1 MNNKALSIL
10 EFDKIREM
18 LAAICPTEGAKKR
31 ALTLEPSSDRVKI
44 ERTLKET
51 TEAKMLA
58 GIKGLPS
65 FGSVTDVR
73 EITERAEKSAVLSP
87 KELLSVANVLRV
99 SRGLLDYI
107 RGERTFEVSIE
118 EIFERLIPDR
128 TLEERIT
135 RAVISEDMIADEAS
149 PQLADI
155 RRKIRSVNVKI
166 NEILQRYTSGSSSS
180 KYLQENIVTT
190 RSGRFVIPVKAE
202 YKNEVKGLVH
212 DVSASGATLFIEPAA
227 VVDANNEL
235 KTLEALEKHEI
246 DRILAELSAL
256 VSDSANSIRLDYLN
270 ITELAFIF
278 AKADLSY
285 KLDATEPKISKG
297 RTLSFIKARHPLLN
311 VEKTVPITVSLGEDY
326 RMLVITGPNTG
337 GKTVTLKTIG
347 LFSAMAQAG
356 LHIPAEDGSSICVF
370 REIFSDIGDEQS
382 IEQSLS
388 TFSAHMKGIVEIIQN
403 VTDESLVLF
412 DELGAGTDPVEGAAL
427 AMSILEEIRSIG
439 ALCAATTHYA
449 ELKAYAIETEG
460 VCNASCEFN
469 IETLMPTYRLI
480 IGAPGKSNAFAI
492 SEKLGLPDYI
502 VKRASAYVDSGTR
515 SFEAVIEKLE
525 NERRQLHEEKETA
538 RKLRIETEAE
548 CAAKREALEKELKYA
563 RRESET
569 ARKKAKAALD
579 SARATG
585 DYIIEELEKVRKKQN
600 TKDFEENLA
609 NAKRAVRNRLRQAS
623 DELDP
628 VDESKVENYVLPREL
643 KKGDTVIHKS
653 LGTSGTLLADPD
665 KNGNVEV
672 QMGIIRSRLNIKD
685 LMLDESEKIS
695 VQGKGTV
702 KKYMAN
708 VGASFSPNLD
718 VRGQLAED
726 ACIAVD
732 KYIDEAL
739 LASVKLITVIH
750 GKGTGALRTAIWNM
764 LKRDKRIKSYRAGQY
779 GEGDYG
785 VTVIE
790 LK

>member
-256 VSDSANSIRLDYLN
+256 VSDSANAIRLDYLN

-685 LMLDESEKIS
+685 LMLDESEKNS

>member
-18 LAAICPTEGAKKR
+18 LAAICPTDGAKKR

-44 ERTLKET
+44 ERMLKET

-502 VKRASAYVDSGTR
+502 VNRASAYVDSGTR
-515 SFEAVIEKLE
+515 SFEVVIEKLE

-628 VDESKVENYVLPREL
+628 VDESIVENYVLPREL

>member
-18 LAAICPTEGAKKR
+18 LAAICPTDGAKKR

-44 ERTLKET
+44 ERMLKET

>member
-44 ERTLKET
+44 ERMLKET

-73 EITERAEKSAVLSP
+73 EITARAEKSAVLSP

-370 REIFSDIGDEQS
+370 REIFSDIG
-382 IEQSLS
+382 
-388 TFSAHMKGIVEIIQN
+388 
-403 VTDESLVLF
+403 
-412 DELGAGTDPVEGAAL
+412 
-427 AMSILEEIRSIG
+427 
-439 ALCAATTHYA
+439 Y
-449 ELKAYAIETEG
+449 
-460 VCNASCEFN
+460 
-469 IETLMPTYRLI
+469 
-480 IGAPGKSNAFAI
+480 
-492 SEKLGLPDYI
+492 
-502 VKRASAYVDSGTR
+502 
-515 SFEAVIEKLE
+515 
-525 NERRQLHEEKETA
+525 
-538 RKLRIETEAE
+538 
-548 CAAKREALEKELKYA
+548 
-563 RRESET
+563 
-569 ARKKAKAALD
+569 
-579 SARATG
+579 
-585 DYIIEELEKVRKKQN
+585 
-600 TKDFEENLA
+600 
-609 NAKRAVRNRLRQAS
+609 
-623 DELDP
+623 
-628 VDESKVENYVLPREL
+628 
-643 KKGDTVIHKS
+643 
-653 LGTSGTLLADPD
+653 
-665 KNGNVEV
+665 
-672 QMGIIRSRLNIKD
+672 
-685 LMLDESEKIS
+685 
-695 VQGKGTV
+695 
-702 KKYMAN
+702 
-708 VGASFSPNLD
+708 
-718 VRGQLAED
+718 
-726 ACIAVD
+726 
-732 KYIDEAL
+732 
-739 LASVKLITVIH
+739 
-750 GKGTGALRTAIWNM
+750 
-764 LKRDKRIKSYRAGQY
+764 
-779 GEGDYG
+779 
-785 VTVIE
+785 
-790 LK
+790 